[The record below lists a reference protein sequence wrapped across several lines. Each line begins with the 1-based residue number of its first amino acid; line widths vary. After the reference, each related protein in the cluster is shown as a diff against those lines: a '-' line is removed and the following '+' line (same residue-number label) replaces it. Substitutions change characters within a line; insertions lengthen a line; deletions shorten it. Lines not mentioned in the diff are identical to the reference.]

1 MIIDEPA
8 ERQRAAAH
16 PRRVKP
22 PKLPTYDVV
31 AAGCSANRFQRKA
44 TLNVILTDETA
55 WFLNN

>member
-31 AAGCSANRFQRKA
+31 AAA
-44 TLNVILTDETA
+44 LTD
-55 WFLNN
+55 FNGKRR